1 MPIFLIFVILFA
13 IWIKYETGK
22 NSKIEAKSNAEFFE
36 RERQS
41 NFTRKADISNLD
53 YITIAIDKL
62 PFIGNYEGITSFQS
76 SHIMDNSVKNEILSC
91 EKSIIALNSKKILNL
106 SGLSNTDIKM
116 QYGVANLQILIQ
128 YDENFSKL
136 SRLLAKWGSLLFEV
150 GELTA
155 AEQVLSYGVSCKCDI
170 EDIFINLA
178 KIYRHNGNELG
189 ISDLVESCS
198 CFDDLRRENI
208 INQITSV

>member
-22 NSKIEAKSNAEFFE
+22 NTQIESKANADFFE

-41 NFTRKADISNLD
+41 NFTRKADITNLD
-53 YITIAIDKL
+53 YITIDIDQL
-62 PFIGNYEGITSFQS
+62 PFIGTYQGISSFNPSQIIDS
-76 SHIMDNSVKNEILSC
+76 SVKNEILSC
-91 EKSIIALNSKKILNL
+91 EKNVIALSSKKILNL
-106 SGLSNTDIKM
+106 NGLSNTDIKM
-116 QYGVANLQILIQ
+116 QYGAANLQILIQ

-150 GELTA
+150 GELIA
-155 AEQVLSYGVSCKCDI
+155 AEQVLSYAVSCKCDI

-198 CFDDLRRENI
+198 CFDNLRRENI